1 MSDETV
7 TLDFLARQL
16 RRVIDDIGAVK
27 DEMRVQTGI
36 ILRLERD
43 AAHRDE
49 RDAAMLNQ
57 LRAMVSQHQ
66 RFSDRLAGLDERL
79 SALES
84 ERR

>member
-7 TLDFLARQL
+7 TLEFLAHQL
-16 RRVIDDIGAVK
+16 RRVIDDIGALK
-27 DEMRVQTGI
+27 DEMRVQTAV

-66 RFSDRLAGLDERL
+66 PFADRLTGLDERL
-79 SALES
+79 GALE
-84 ERR
+84 EQPR

>member
-7 TLDFLARQL
+7 TLEFLARQL

-43 AAHRDE
+43 AAHRAE

-57 LRAMVSQHQ
+57 LRTMVSQHQ
-66 RFSDRLAGLDERL
+66 RFSDRLAGLDEGL
-79 SALES
+79 SAMES

>member
-7 TLDFLARQL
+7 TLVSLSRQL

-27 DEMRVQTGI
+27 DEMRVQASI

-57 LRAMVSQHQ
+57 MRSMVSQHQ
-66 RFSDRLAGLDERL
+66 RFTDRLAGLDERL
-79 SALES
+79 QALEE
-84 ERR
+84 ERH